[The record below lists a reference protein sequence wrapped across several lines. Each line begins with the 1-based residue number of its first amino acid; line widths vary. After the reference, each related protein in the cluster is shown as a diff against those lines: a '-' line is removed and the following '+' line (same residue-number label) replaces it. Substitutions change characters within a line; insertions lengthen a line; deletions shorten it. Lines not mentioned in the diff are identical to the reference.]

1 MRGVR
6 YGEVLAVHAR
16 DEKLVAEVWGT
27 QLLHDCGPEW
37 WNSLD
42 PVAITK
48 ELGALMVK
56 MNGPRHWMLD
66 GLGTKVAI
74 VEPVIRDFSGR
85 PMRRIAEV
93 ELGNNPQASPYSERH
108 VNRGATFFFDAGRP
122 GHELINPDG
131 RVFIMQ
137 AYCLA
142 VDPNLNEGNLA
153 ALADRL
159 ALPAGWSFR
168 TRVLD
173 DELVIDTTDHPATVV
188 QDEFEN
194 TYTLP

>member
-1 MRGVR
+1 V
-6 YGEVLAVHAR
+6 
-16 DEKLVAEVWGT
+16 
-27 QLLHDCGPEW
+27 
-37 WNSLD
+37 
-42 PVAITK
+42 
-48 ELGALMVK
+48 
-56 MNGPRHWMLD
+56 
-66 GLGTKVAI
+66 
-74 VEPVIRDFSGR
+74 
-85 PMRRIAEV
+85 
-93 ELGNNPQASPYSERH
+93 
-108 VNRGATFFFDAGRP
+108 
-122 GHELINPDG
+122 HELIDPEG
-131 RVFIMQ
+131 RIFIMQ

-153 ALADRL
+153 ELANRL